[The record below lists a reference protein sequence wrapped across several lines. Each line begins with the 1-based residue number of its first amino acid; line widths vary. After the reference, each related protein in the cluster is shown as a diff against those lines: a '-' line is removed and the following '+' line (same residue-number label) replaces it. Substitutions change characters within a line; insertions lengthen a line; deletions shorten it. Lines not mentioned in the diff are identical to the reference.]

1 MKRIIHHDQV
11 RLSQKHKVDLT
22 FEKHHIDAMYNINK
36 LKKKNIISTVQEKTF
51 DKIQHAFLKFLNLS
65 KLGKEFLHLIKG
77 IYENPIA
84 KVILNGEYDQQSPL
98 RLVTI
103 QGYLLLQLLLNIVL
117 KVLANAMTLEEERKG
132 NQTGKEN

>member
-11 RLSQKHKVDLT
+11 RLSHKYKVDLT
-22 FEKHHIDAMYNINK
+22 FEKHHIDAIYNINK
-36 LKKKNIISTVQEKTF
+36 LKKKNIISTVQKKTF
-51 DKIQHAFLKFLNLS
+51 DKIQHEFPIFLNLS

-77 IYENPIA
+77 FYENPIG
-84 KVILNGEYDQQSPL
+84 KVILNGERLDASPL

-103 QGYLLLQLLLNIVL
+103 QGYLLLQLLLNIVQ
-117 KVLANAMTLEEERKG
+117 KVLANAMTLEEETKG

>member
-11 RLSQKHKVDLT
+11 SLSQKYKVDLT

-51 DKIQHAFLKFLNLS
+51 DKKIQHAFLKFLNLS

-84 KVILNGEYDQQSPL
+84 KAILNGEYD
-98 RLVTI
+98 
-103 QGYLLLQLLLNIVL
+103 
-117 KVLANAMTLEEERKG
+117 
-132 NQTGKEN
+132 